1 MNSGVGKLAA
11 SGLVVLALP
20 VLALIIMVPMSIE
33 MQLLLSVAA
42 ILFTM
47 VLKRNP
53 SSRITLTLVVISIT
67 LSTRY
72 LYWRT
77 TETLHF
83 SNGVEWVLGIGLYLA
98 EVYAW
103 IILLLGYFQSAW
115 PLERR
120 PSRLPADTSVWP
132 SVDVYI
138 PTYNESLSVVQDT
151 ILAAQNLNYPADK
164 LRIYVLDDG
173 RRPEFGA
180 YAAAAGVGYI
190 VRPDNNH
197 AKAGNLNHAM
207 TKTHGDLICIFDCD
221 HVTTRV
227 FLQATVGQFLD
238 DPKLALVQTP
248 HHFYSPDP
256 FARNLST
263 QGKVPSEDELFYGPI
278 QKGNDLWNATFFCG
292 SCAIIRRKALED
304 TNGFAVETVTED
316 AHTALKL
323 QRKGWNTAF
332 ISVPM
337 AAGLSTERLA
347 LHVGQRMR
355 WARGMTQIFRL
366 DNPLLGRG
374 LALPQRLCYLNAM
387 LHFQFA
393 LPRFVFLTSPLA
405 FLLLGQNII
414 AASAQTIF
422 AYALPHLVLSIL
434 TNARIQGKH
443 RHSFWGEIYETVLAF
458 HLIKPTLYTLFNPR
472 KGKFNVT
479 DKGDLLD
486 RGFFDFPVVKPHLI
500 TVGFLCAGILFGIAK
515 YFWIEA
521 IRPDLFTLMLNI
533 GWTVFNMLILLAAI
547 AAALE
552 TRQVRQ
558 TVRLAVNLP
567 ILMYLADGRV
577 VRSESVDIS
586 MGGARLRYK
595 GGELSAPVEEIEIQY
610 GESPLILGT
619 DMVNAR
625 DGYVQL
631 RYKPLSIAQRRDLVA
646 IVMGRPDA
654 WLKTHPTQ
662 EDNPLRSLWNVIRSG
677 ALLVRRPTRRS
688 PGNATKARKP
698 RGFARALMPAAA
710 LVVVAVLCI
719 ISLPSKADEQPLP
732 PLPALP
738 PPVNTITSAGL
749 PAMPGRVESISLSR
763 LGVSDALMLKGR
775 RGEAGLAFSINR
787 QQVVTGATLHLRLS
801 YSDKLLAESSVLQV
815 SVNDELIQNI
825 PLVPATAS
833 GLDVDLPINPLLLLP
848 YNRLNLR
855 LDAHYSQ
862 QCENPLHPAL
872 WARIDPASTLELALE
887 RLPITRDLA
896 LLPAPFFDEADMSRL
911 RLPVV
916 LPDQPEAGEI
926 ESAAMVASWF
936 GMQSRFRGAEFPVSF
951 NELPMGNAVLI
962 GTARES
968 FTGLT
973 LPAIEGPVLAVVD
986 NPRDSLGKL
995 LLVLGRDA
1003 SEVRV
1008 AAQNLVLRSD
1018 RLKGKA
1024 ANLAAFSIPARRP
1037 YDAPRWISNQVTRF
1051 ADLAKPEALTSD
1063 NLFPGV
1069 IKIGFRAAPDNFL
1082 WEGDNVPMRIRF
1094 RFPEGDWYDA
1104 ARSRLDV
1111 SLNGQYLSSVSV
1123 LKPGLYEKVKSL
1135 LGYPSRQEDAV
1146 IEVPPYLIYG
1156 DNQLG
1161 FYYNQQVTS
1170 TEDCN
1175 LVLPESAHSY
1185 IDGDSVIDL
1194 SGAKH
1199 FSQLPNLSFFVG
1211 AGFPFTRMADLSQT
1225 ALILPHSP
1233 RASEIEALLTLMGRF
1248 GDATGYP
1255 ALNATVLLGT
1265 THLPEVSDRDWLVVG
1280 QISDRLDFKTL
1291 FQGSSFTLTQNQLRI
1306 EPLTPTGMLE
1316 TVLLGD
1322 WDRQMDAADRTLAGY
1337 RDFQGFVSR
1346 QSPLN
1351 NKRVVVMALASQ
1363 PERLPNVITYLN
1375 SPEHSAEIR
1384 GDIALFGRDGQ
1395 VESFR
1400 TGLRF
1405 TYGELPWFMYVRW
1418 LFSERPLV
1426 LMGLLLLAAVLAA
1439 FGLHTLLRLQAHKRL
1454 GKRN

>member
-443 RHSFWGEIYETVLAF
+443 RHSFWG
-458 HLIKPTLYTLFNPR
+458 K
-472 KGKFNVT
+472 
-479 DKGDLLD
+479 
-486 RGFFDFPVVKPHLI
+486 
-500 TVGFLCAGILFGIAK
+500 
-515 YFWIEA
+515 
-521 IRPDLFTLMLNI
+521 
-533 GWTVFNMLILLAAI
+533 
-547 AAALE
+547 
-552 TRQVRQ
+552 
-558 TVRLAVNLP
+558 
-567 ILMYLADGRV
+567 
-577 VRSESVDIS
+577 S
-586 MGGARLRYK
+586 
-595 GGELSAPVEEIEIQY
+595 
-610 GESPLILGT
+610 
-619 DMVNAR
+619 
-625 DGYVQL
+625 
-631 RYKPLSIAQRRDLVA
+631 
-646 IVMGRPDA
+646 
-654 WLKTHPTQ
+654 
-662 EDNPLRSLWNVIRSG
+662 
-677 ALLVRRPTRRS
+677 TRR
-688 PGNATKARKP
+688 
-698 RGFARALMPAAA
+698 
-710 LVVVAVLCI
+710 C
-719 ISLPSKADEQPLP
+719 
-732 PLPALP
+732 
-738 PPVNTITSAGL
+738 
-749 PAMPGRVESISLSR
+749 
-763 LGVSDALMLKGR
+763 
-775 RGEAGLAFSINR
+775 
-787 QQVVTGATLHLRLS
+787 
-801 YSDKLLAESSVLQV
+801 
-815 SVNDELIQNI
+815 
-825 PLVPATAS
+825 
-833 GLDVDLPINPLLLLP
+833 
-848 YNRLNLR
+848 
-855 LDAHYSQ
+855 
-862 QCENPLHPAL
+862 
-872 WARIDPASTLELALE
+872 W
-887 RLPITRDLA
+887 
-896 LLPAPFFDEADMSRL
+896 
-911 RLPVV
+911 
-916 LPDQPEAGEI
+916 
-926 ESAAMVASWF
+926 
-936 GMQSRFRGAEFPVSF
+936 
-951 NELPMGNAVLI
+951 
-962 GTARES
+962 
-968 FTGLT
+968 
-973 LPAIEGPVLAVVD
+973 
-986 NPRDSLGKL
+986 
-995 LLVLGRDA
+995 
-1003 SEVRV
+1003 
-1008 AAQNLVLRSD
+1008 
-1018 RLKGKA
+1018 
-1024 ANLAAFSIPARRP
+1024 
-1037 YDAPRWISNQVTRF
+1037 
-1051 ADLAKPEALTSD
+1051 
-1063 NLFPGV
+1063 
-1069 IKIGFRAAPDNFL
+1069 
-1082 WEGDNVPMRIRF
+1082 
-1094 RFPEGDWYDA
+1094 
-1104 ARSRLDV
+1104 
-1111 SLNGQYLSSVSV
+1111 
-1123 LKPGLYEKVKSL
+1123 
-1135 LGYPSRQEDAV
+1135 
-1146 IEVPPYLIYG
+1146 
-1156 DNQLG
+1156 
-1161 FYYNQQVTS
+1161 
-1170 TEDCN
+1170 
-1175 LVLPESAHSY
+1175 
-1185 IDGDSVIDL
+1185 
-1194 SGAKH
+1194 
-1199 FSQLPNLSFFVG
+1199 
-1211 AGFPFTRMADLSQT
+1211 PFT
-1225 ALILPHSP
+1225 
-1233 RASEIEALLTLMGRF
+1233 
-1248 GDATGYP
+1248 
-1255 ALNATVLLGT
+1255 
-1265 THLPEVSDRDWLVVG
+1265 
-1280 QISDRLDFKTL
+1280 
-1291 FQGSSFTLTQNQLRI
+1291 
-1306 EPLTPTGMLE
+1306 
-1316 TVLLGD
+1316 
-1322 WDRQMDAADRTLAGY
+1322 
-1337 RDFQGFVSR
+1337 
-1346 QSPLN
+1346 
-1351 NKRVVVMALASQ
+1351 
-1363 PERLPNVITYLN
+1363 
-1375 SPEHSAEIR
+1375 
-1384 GDIALFGRDGQ
+1384 
-1395 VESFR
+1395 
-1400 TGLRF
+1400 
-1405 TYGELPWFMYVRW
+1405 
-1418 LFSERPLV
+1418 
-1426 LMGLLLLAAVLAA
+1426 
-1439 FGLHTLLRLQAHKRL
+1439 
-1454 GKRN
+1454 